1 MFRDALSW
9 FVCFP
14 LETKTAITCDMKCP
28 SWNWQVERRHY
39 LVSKAVEEVQKIIQ
53 QLTAE
58 ISYKAVR
65 FQAIS
70 NSGIHNENI
79 KVWTRALMHS
89 LAACRQPESDFSVT

>member
-1 MFRDALSW
+1 
-9 FVCFP
+9 
-14 LETKTAITCDMKCP
+14 MKP
-28 SWNWQVERRHY
+28 FTDEDVEIYIQSKVEQRHY

-53 QLTAE
+53 QLTTE

-79 KVWTRALMHS
+79 KVWTRALMYS
-89 LAACRQPESDFSVT
+89 LAACRQPVSDFSIM